1 MGLKVLRLNAASC
14 LHTIVKAEDDFAFHP
29 QKCFLTHNEYAK
41 GRNFQ
46 GLWPAWGKILLVEVE
61 RGQHLHTYVELWMPI
76 C

>member
-1 MGLKVLRLNAASC
+1 MRVLRLNAASC

-29 QKCFLTHNEYAK
+29 QKCFLSAYEYAK

-46 GLWPAWGKILLVEVE
+46 VCGQPWGKILLVEVE